1 MHPTQHDDRPATVPP
16 RGGFMEAFTGVLR
29 PSPGAVPERQVAVPA
44 AARSAVRPARAY
56 ACGTVIDQSA
66 PVAAAR
72 EGPAPASA
80 AVEQRGVAI
89 VGGHATCV
97 GRTVVTTRTASA
109 VAELAQ
115 VTGPGS
121 ANANAHAAAMHA
133 GTILVPGLAG
143 ATAWGTVIGAA
154 GWPVALVFH
163 FTQRSTMALDG
174 VDPEGAGYALAQL
187 YVSASQGRDLR
198 AYGCVYGQRHGD
210 GVVRSHATQNAAVA
224 ADTAVF
230 QFPFRLGAG
239 DFRFSFNAV
248 AHSHLAGQP
257 IGAVSTAQ
265 LAATLDRIDAVDID
279 GDAIATVRLDDAGNG
294 ELDLVNRSLGATG
307 TVRVR
312 TGAR

>member
-1 MHPTQHDDRPATVPP
+1 MHPTQHDDRPGTVPP
-16 RGGFMEAFTGVLR
+16 LGGLMEAFTGVLR
-29 PSPGAVPERQVAVPA
+29 PAHVPTVERQVALPA
-44 AARSAVRPARAY
+44 VARTVVRPARAY
-56 ACGTVIDQSA
+56 ASGTVIDQSA

-72 EGPAPASA
+72 EGPSPASA
-80 AVEQRGVAI
+80 AVEQHDVPI

-115 VTGPGS
+115 VSGSGS

-133 GTILVPGLAG
+133 GTIVVPGLGG
-143 ATAWGTVIGAA
+143 ATAWGTVVGAA

-174 VDPEGAGYALAQL
+174 ADPEGAGYALAQL

-210 GVVRSHATQNAAVA
+210 GVVRSHATQNAALA

-257 IGAVSTAQ
+257 MGAVSTAQ

-279 GDAIATVRLDDAGNG
+279 GDPIGTVRLDDAGNG
-294 ELDLVNRSLGATG
+294 LLDLANRSVGVAG
-307 TVRVR
+307 SVRVR
-312 TGAR
+312 TGGR